1 MSGAWFT
8 AAELAGLPGMPTSE
22 FRTRARLDRERV
34 PSRLRG
40 GSRGGGGREFD
51 AAYLP
56 AETRAA
62 LLLQSIEAA
71 PAVAAAAQLPA
82 VPAPATT
89 TAVTAP
95 ATTRTP
101 PSRHDAACADAR
113 AVVLRHLDGLVAQ
126 LGGVTRAAE
135 QLVELVRSG
144 QAPAELAAAV
154 HAANQRSGSQRRLS
168 VRTLH
173 GWRAAQASQ
182 GWWGLLPQPARPGA
196 TAQLAPDVAA
206 VLRAYASTSGAA
218 RNLTHVAQRVNLEL
232 GHAFDEWRSLYERA
246 RRALPKLDKVQLI
259 KARHT
264 GAERAAKLPFKRR
277 DTSNVLPNDVW
288 VTDGHT
294 FKAKVRHPE
303 HGAPFAPEVTLAID
317 VATRKIVGWSAA
329 LSENTIAVG
338 DCIRHAVGQHGVPAM
353 VYSDRGAGETA
364 KAMDCEVTGLFAR
377 LGTEHRTGLPGH
389 PQGHGLI
396 ERSWQTHMI
405 RCARQFA
412 TYQGGDVDDR
422 TLRQVGAELAK
433 EQRALKRAAAEGG
446 GGQVVRLSSKCPSW
460 QQFLDAV
467 GEAVLAYNATHRHR
481 GLPAH
486 TEGDLR
492 GRRMTPDEAWA
503 AWLVP
508 ADQVMLD
515 PAALRHVFMPAVL
528 RTAQRG
534 EVRFLNQHYYS
545 PELMQVDGEQVR
557 VHYDI
562 HSAAAVWVWTLDGR
576 FVCEAQ
582 WGANR
587 MDYFPLP
594 AIEVAKQKRVLG
606 MVKRRE
612 AQIETARAELRP
624 TLPAPLAAMELP
636 AFEVPARAPAQ
647 PLQVIAGT
655 DERPFFGTASE
666 RYEWLMQHPARW
678 ADGDATW
685 LASYAAGPDYEQL
698 ADYFAGRGIAWP
710 DDPAAFNQAG

>member
-1 MSGAWFT
+1 MPAMPGAWFT

-22 FRTRARLDRERV
+22 FRTRARLDREQV

-40 GSRGGGGREFD
+40 GSKGGGGREFD
-51 AAYLP
+51 AAHLP

-62 LLLQSIEAA
+62 LLLQSIETTPAMRPSEPEALPAAA
-71 PAVAAAAQLPA
+71 PAAQTLPA
-82 VPAPATT
+82 TPGA
-89 TAVTAP
+89 
-95 ATTRTP
+95 RTP
-101 PSRHDAACADAR
+101 PSRQDAACADAR
-113 AVVLRHLDGLVAQ
+113 AVVLRHLDALAAQ

-135 QLVELVRSG
+135 QLVEHVRSG
-144 QAPAELAAAV
+144 QASAELSAAV
-154 HAANQRSGSQRRLS
+154 QSANQRSGSQRRLS

-173 GWRAAQASQ
+173 GWRAAQAAS
-182 GWWGLLPQPARPGA
+182 GWWGLLPQPSKPASV
-196 TAQLAPDVAA
+196 AQLAPDVAA

-246 RRALPKLDKVQLI
+246 RRALPKLDKVKLI

-264 GAERAAKLPFKRR
+264 GAQRAAQLPFKRR
-277 DTSNVLPNDVW
+277 DTGNLKPNDVW

-364 KAMDCEVTGLFAR
+364 KAMDCEVVGLFAR
-377 LGTEHRTGLPGH
+377 LGTEHRVGLPGH

-422 TLRQVGAELAK
+422 TLRQVSAELAK
-433 EQRALKRAAAEGG
+433 EQRALKRAEAEPGT
-446 GGQVVRLSSKCPSW
+446 VVRLSSKCPSW

-467 GEAVLAYNATHRHR
+467 GAAVLAYNTAHRHR
-481 GLPAH
+481 GLPRHAGG
-486 TEGDLR
+486 ELQ
-492 GRRMTPDEAWA
+492 GRHMTPDEAWA
-503 AWLVP
+503 EMLAP
-508 ADQVMLD
+508 ADQVLLD

-528 RTAQRG
+528 RTAVRG
-534 EVRFLNQHYYS
+534 EVRFLNQHYFS
-545 PELMQVDGEQVR
+545 AELMQVDGEQVR

-562 HSAAAVWVWTLDGR
+562 HSAASVWVWTLDGR

-624 TLPAPLAAMELP
+624 TLPAPSAAMELQP
-636 AFEVPARAPAQ
+636 FEVPAQPQ
-647 PLQVIAGT
+647 PLAVIAGGG
-655 DERPFFGTASE
+655 ERPFFGSASE
-666 RYEWLMQHPARW
+666 RYEWLMQHPDRW
-678 ADGDATW
+678 ADGDANW
-685 LASYAAGPDYEQL
+685 LATYAASSDYEQL
-698 ADYFAGRGIAWP
+698 AEYFTGRGIAWP
-710 DDPAAFNQAG
+710 DDPPAFNHAG